1 LKARSGA
8 LYLEGVVFSVV
19 EDVAL
24 VNAVVLAPRLVH
36 RVLEVRK
43 EAQHRLLL
51 GLEKLLG
58 PPQAAPQPRSR
69 EKQKGAA
76 LASGFI
82 GRLCGFQASM
92 HYLWL
97 GLPVPMEK
105 PVAVESAIIFLV
117 DTIDDGESTTNRWPS
132 WYCANNNTQLS
143 QTFC

>member
-1 LKARSGA
+1 MKYAKKHSTGC
-8 LYLEGVVFSVV
+8 FS
-19 EDVAL
+19 AWK
-24 VNAVVLAPRLVH
+24 NFWGRPRLRH
-36 RVLEVRK
+36 NRV
-43 EAQHRLLL
+43 QDS
-51 GLEKLLG
+51 EK
-58 PPQAAPQPRSR
+58 
-69 EKQKGAA
+69 KGAA